1 MRLVI
6 AAAAAALFVPAAAEA
21 QAPVGLWSLASDGH
35 PRVGN
40 NLPVSVDGL
49 RACSPACQEID
60 DLALPYEPGEVA
72 AGTFFE
78 ADVFGVTQRSAGW
91 RGRVGATLEPTLR
104 GTLALGQSLTPVAA
118 EWTGGWG
125 DDVSQPALYVCRTEG
140 GDGCVAFSGALR
152 AEHSGRYAFAV
163 DTRRA
168 NNDHA
173 AQTQA
178 DGATVTLPSRTAT
191 ISVSR
196 AAGPIATSAADA
208 PPIPAPAALGGPS
221 GTTTPTTPK
230 AKAPK
235 VTLRK
240 RVLRSGKRL
249 TVGSVTCATR
259 CRVRLSVGDGRRTLK
274 RTVSVRGTTRLTL
287 VNGSKLRKK
296 VRLRVVV
303 TVDGKRLASGRVRS

>member
-6 AAAAAALFVPAAAEA
+6 AAVAAALFVPATAEA

-49 RACSPACQEID
+49 RACPNGGGCQEID

-72 AGTFFE
+72 AGTVYE
-78 ADVFGVTQRSAGW
+78 ADVFGVTQKSAPWG
-91 RGRVGATLEPTLR
+91 GRVGARLEPTMR
-104 GTLALGQSLTPVAA
+104 GTLALGATLTPVAA
-118 EWTGGWG
+118 EWSGGWG
-125 DDVSQPALYVCRTEG
+125 DDVSQLSLFVCRTEAG
-140 GDGCVAFSGALR
+140 GDCRYVAGPLR
-152 AEHSGRYAFAV
+152 NEYAGMYAFAV
-163 DTRRA
+163 DVRRA
-168 NNDHA
+168 NNDHVGLA
-173 AQTQA
+173 PP
-178 DGATVTLPSRTAT
+178 DGSGYPLPSRTAT
-191 ISVSR
+191 VSVST

-208 PPIPAPAALGGPS
+208 PAIPAPRVPGNSSP
-221 GTTTPTTPK
+221 TTTTPK

-240 RVLRSGKRL
+240 RVLRAGKRV
-249 TVGSVTCATR
+249 TVGSITCATR

-274 RTVSVRGTTRLTL
+274 RTLSVRGTTRLTI